1 MHRLERSV
9 EYVTNKDKT
18 VRPRPDSASSLQE
31 AVDYTRN
38 REKTECDVFESAIGC
53 TLETAFEDMLHHMDD
68 PLSPVPSG
76 TEGTVLFV
84 DDAGQLHM
92 KWDNGRT
99 LALVPGVDSF
109 ARINKPEKEKKKGGE
124 AR

>member
-1 MHRLERSV
+1 MG
-9 EYVTNKDKT
+9 
-18 VRPRPDSASSLQE
+18 A
-31 AVDYTRN
+31 
-38 REKTECDVFESAIGC
+38 
-53 TLETAFEDMLHHMDD
+53 
-68 PLSPVPSG
+68 
-76 TEGTVLFV
+76 

-92 KWDNGRT
+92 KWDNGCT

>member
-1 MHRLERSV
+1 MLTELRTDRMPSRETVERIKKQYPAGSRI
-9 EYVTNKDKT
+9 K
-18 VRPRPDSASSLQE
+18 
-31 AVDYTRN
+31 
-38 REKTECDVFESAIGC
+38 
-53 TLETAFEDMLHHMDD
+53 LHHMDD